1 MFRRA
6 GPSSKKT
13 RIMQI
18 STPKLSRKF
27 YPLILLFAVL
37 VLLMPRTAKFN
48 YDYKKG
54 SPWPYETLVS
64 QFDFPILK
72 TEDQIQEE
80 REQAGASVIPYYRY
94 SDEVVSATVRNV
106 QSLDLGE
113 YNSLRPAIVT
123 RLNDIYAKGI
133 ISDGKVKVERGYAE
147 VSESLIY
154 IQRNKR
160 ATQYPRSEV
169 YKVSDA
175 RDQLVVLMSKTYP
188 SVNLDSLFRRSGVYE
203 TIVPNLIY
211 DRSMTELSHAESA
224 DYISPTLGYVRA
236 DEKIVS
242 KGEIITAEVAQML
255 DSYKEEYN
263 KVFGYSG
270 PRFLLYLGNVL
281 ISLVLVTLLYLCIF
295 LTYRRVFKDRSRYL
309 YLLFVFLLSAIIT
322 FLMER
327 FAPGYMYLIP
337 YPVFA
342 LFLQAFFHKRVMLP
356 VYVISLLPLL
366 IFDGN
371 GMELFVMFMTAGIVT
386 ILTFPSLNKGWLQF
400 LNALIIFGVEL
411 LVFLA
416 FRFIDAGSISTWWL
430 NLVQIFVGSML
441 TVALYPLIYLFERLF
456 NLVSGTKLNDLA
468 DTNNPLLQ
476 ELSAK
481 APGTFQHCLQ
491 VMNMVETVGRSLDAD
506 VPLLRAAA
514 LYHDLGKMRNPL
526 CFVENESVN
535 PGAVK
540 YHDGKTPQESAAD
553 IIRHVDDGVT
563 VAEEHHLPEVIKEFI
578 LSHHGTSY
586 TGYFLNK
593 YLNDGGD
600 PSQISAFQYHG
611 HKPVTKEQVILMVCD
626 TVEAASRSLKEFTPE
641 AYDKFVENMV
651 AAKEKAGQL
660 EEADISIREM
670 NVMKTVLKQYLQQ
683 LYHGRVAYPKRKGA

>member
-1 MFRRA
+1 
-6 GPSSKKT
+6 
-13 RIMQI
+13 MQI
-18 STPKLSRKF
+18 STPSIPRRF
-27 YPLILLFAVL
+27 YPLFLLFAVL

-54 SPWPYETLVS
+54 TPWPYETLVS

-72 TEDQIQEE
+72 TEDQIQAE
-80 REQAGASVIPYYRY
+80 REEAGASVIPYYRY
-94 SDEVVSATVRNV
+94 SDEVVSTAVRNI

-123 RLNDIYAKGI
+123 RLTDIYAKGI

-147 VSESLIY
+147 VSENLIY

-160 ATQYPRSEV
+160 AAQYPRSEV

-175 RDQLVVLMSKTYP
+175 RDQLVVQMSKTNP

-242 KGEIITAEVAQML
+242 KGELITAEVAQML
-255 DSYKEEYN
+255 DSYKAEYN

-270 PRFLLYLGNVL
+270 PRVLLYLGNIL
-281 ISLVLVTLLYLCIF
+281 LALVLVTLLYFCI
-295 LTYRRVFKDRSRYL
+295 LLSNRMVFNDKSRYL
-309 YLLFVFLLSAIIT
+309 YLLFVFLLSAVVT

-327 FAPGYMYLIP
+327 FAPSYMYLIP

-342 LFLQAFFHKRVMLP
+342 LYLRAFFRKRVVLP
-356 VYVISLLPLL
+356 VYVICLLPLL

-371 GMELFVMFMTAGIVT
+371 GMELFVMYLTAGIVT
-386 ILTFPSLNKGWLQF
+386 VLTFQFFSKGWLQF
-400 LNALIIFGVEL
+400 LNALILFGVEL
-411 LVFLA
+411 VVFLA
-416 FRFIDAGSISTWWL
+416 FRCIDAGNISAWWL

-441 TVALYPLIYLFERLF
+441 TVALYPLIYLFERIF
-456 NLVSGTKLNDLA
+456 NLVSVTKLNDLA

-476 ELSAK
+476 ELASK

-491 VMNMVETVGRSLDAD
+491 VMNMVEAVGRAVDAD

-514 LYHDLGKMRNPL
+514 LYHDLGKMQNPL
-526 CFVENESVN
+526 CFVENESAT

-553 IIRHVDDGVT
+553 IIRHVDDGVAIAT
-563 VAEEHHLPEVIKEFI
+563 EHNLPGVIKEFI
-578 LSHHGTSY
+578 RSHHGTSY

-600 PSQISAFQYHG
+600 PSQISVFQYHG
-611 HKPVTKEQVILMVCD
+611 FKPVSKEQVILMVCD
-626 TVEAASRSLKEFTPE
+626 TIEAASRSLKEYTPE
-641 AYDKFVENMV
+641 AYDKFVESMV

-660 EEADISIREM
+660 EESDITIKEL
-670 NVMKTVLKQYLQQ
+670 NVMKSVLKQYLQQ
-683 LYHGRVAYPKRKGA
+683 IYHSRVAYPKRKQ